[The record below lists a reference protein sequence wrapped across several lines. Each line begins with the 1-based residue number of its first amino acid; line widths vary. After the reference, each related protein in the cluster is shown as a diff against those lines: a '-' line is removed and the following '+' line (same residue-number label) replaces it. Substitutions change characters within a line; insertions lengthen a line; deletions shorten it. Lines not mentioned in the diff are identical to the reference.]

1 MAVWETIAPRRRRI
15 APRTLRW
22 LSNIAIVILGTV
34 LVRLIFPVLAVG
46 LALLAEARGWG
57 FLNAFEIPLW
67 LALITSVLV
76 LDLAIYLQHITF
88 HAVPILWRLHM
99 VHHSDRDFDVTTG
112 VRFHPLEI
120 VVSMVIKL
128 AVIAALGPPA
138 VAVVVFEVVLSATS
152 LFNHGN
158 VRMPAGL
165 DRVLRR
171 VVVTP
176 EMHRVHHSVR
186 AHETNS
192 NFGFNLPWW
201 DRLFGTYRAQPEQ
214 GHQDMTVG
222 LDQFQGRGPENLWW
236 MLALPFLGETG
247 GYPINRR
254 GTNS

>member
-1 MAVWETIAPRRRRI
+1 MAVRETIAPRRRRI

-67 LALITSVLV
+67 LALLASVLV

-99 VHHSDRDFDVTTG
+99 VHHADRDFDVTTG

-128 AVIAALGPPA
+128 AVIAQ
-138 VAVVVFEVVLSATS
+138 V
-152 LFNHGN
+152 
-158 VRMPAGL
+158 
-165 DRVLRR
+165 
-171 VVVTP
+171 
-176 EMHRVHHSVR
+176 
-186 AHETNS
+186 
-192 NFGFNLPWW
+192 
-201 DRLFGTYRAQPEQ
+201 
-214 GHQDMTVG
+214 
-222 LDQFQGRGPENLWW
+222 
-236 MLALPFLGETG
+236 
-247 GYPINRR
+247 
-254 GTNS
+254 